1 STHSKNFLTLI
12 LTHHKAK
19 SLAIK
24 AFIIP
29 FVQRFLSFYEQSDT
43 LSGSLSPFCLR
54 ASTCQ
59 SRTAIAWA
67 EVNANLRRFTP

>member
-1 STHSKNFLTLI
+1 
-12 LTHHKAK
+12 